1 MLQVGNRWGVYLAI
15 LGVSNALGCFAGPLV
30 AGAVTS
36 IRTPGG
42 TFACDA
48 GSDECCITAARY
60 FVNGCVLYHGIPW
73 NAAMA
78 GAWSTS
84 TCCCSAGHSRT
95 HDHAFLAAVH
105 TYTMLSSLQ

>member
-1 MLQVGNRWGVYLAI
+1 MECLDAKLLPLLQVGNRWGLYLAI

-36 IRTPGG
+36 IRTPDG

-78 GAWSTS
+78 GAYLE
-84 TCCCSAGHSRT
+84 
-95 HDHAFLAAVH
+95 HAHMPQAAAA
-105 TYTMLSSLQ
+105 

>member
-1 MLQVGNRWGVYLAI
+1 MQWDAGTTHLPLLQVGNRWGLYLAI

-48 GSDECCITAARY
+48 SSDQCCITAVRY
-60 FVNGCVLYHGIPW
+60 FVNGCVLYHGVPW

-78 GAWSTS
+78 GVYT
-84 TCCCSAGHSRT
+84 TPTPNGCCSAHI
-95 HDHAFLAAVH
+95 AV
-105 TYTMLSSLQ
+105 TSC